1 MTISSRHIDLIVHAD
16 AVITVDNEDRVLEQ
30 SSLLVKDSRI
40 VDILPQ
46 QQARQQYT
54 ADQSIELPGHVLMP
68 GLINA
73 HTHTAMNLMRGIADD
88 MPLMQWL
95 QEHIWPVEQHIMSA
109 GFVHD
114 GSLLAMAEM
123 LRSGTTCFNDMYFFP
138 DVVGRAA
145 DHVGMRAILGLIVI
159 DFPTVWAQ
167 DSQDYLRKAIQVHD
181 QFRDDPL
188 VQTAFDPLVND
199 AFEPLAYN
207 NTDDPLVQT
216 AFAPHAPY
224 SVSDAPLEKIAS
236 YAEELDIPIHMHI
249 HETADEVDMAVEETG
264 KRPLERLEQLGLLS
278 PRLLAVHMTALNPED
293 IERVAR
299 NGSHVV
305 HCPESNMK
313 LASGICPVQALLD
326 AGINVALGTDGA
338 ASNNDLDMLGEMR
351 SAALLA
357 KIADKDARSLDARS
371 ILRMATINGA
381 RALGLE
387 EQIGSLEVGKQ
398 ADFIALDLDQLET
411 RPLYDPCAQIVYAAG
426 REQVRHVWV
435 AGRQLLRDRQ
445 LLTLDEKELLEKT
458 SEWQQRVFE
467 ANHNI

>member
-1 MTISSRHIDLIVHAD
+1 MTSTTKHIDLIVHAD
-16 AVITVDNEDRVLEQ
+16 AILTVDAQDRVLEQ
-30 SSLLVKDSRI
+30 HSLLVHNSRI
-40 VDILPQ
+40 VGILPQ
-46 QQARQQYT
+46 QQVRQAFT
-54 ADQSIELPGHVLMP
+54 ADQVMELPGHALMP

-73 HTHTAMNLMRGIADD
+73 HTHSAMNLMRGIADD

-95 QEHIWPVEQHIMSA
+95 QEHIWPVEQRIMSA

-114 GSLLAMAEM
+114 GSRLAMAEM

-138 DVVGRAA
+138 DEVGRAA
-145 DHVGMRAILGLIVI
+145 AHIGMRATLGLIVI

-167 DSQDYLRKAIQVHD
+167 DGQDYLRKGLQIHD

-188 VQTAFDPLVND
+188 VH
-199 AFEPLAYN
+199 
-207 NTDDPLVQT
+207 T

-224 SVSDAPLEKIAS
+224 SVSDVPLEKIVT

-249 HETADEVDMAVEETG
+249 HETADEVDTAVKETG
-264 KRPLERLEQLGLLS
+264 KRPLERLEQLGLLT
-278 PRLLAVHMTALNPED
+278 PRLLAVHMTALNQAEID
-293 IERVAR
+293 RVVTS
-299 NGSHVV
+299 GSHVV

-313 LASGICPVQALLD
+313 LASGICPVQTLLD

-357 KIADKDARSLDARS
+357 KIADRNACSLNAHS
-371 ILRMATINGA
+371 VLRMATINGA
-381 RALGLE
+381 RALGVDD
-387 EQIGSLEVGKQ
+387 QIGSLETDKQ
-398 ADFIALDLDQLET
+398 ADFIAIDLDQPET

-435 AGRQLLRDRQ
+435 AGKQLLRDRQ
-445 LLTLDEKELLEKT
+445 LLTLDEKELLENT
-458 SEWQQRVFE
+458 AQWQERIWQT
-467 ANHNI
+467 NQKG